1 MKQAVIFDLDGTL
14 ADTLSSIAFLQTVHL
29 YSAAMK
35 KSRSRNT
42 AISSETARNDWCT
55 GCLHA

>member
-14 ADTLSSIAFLQTVHL
+14 ADTLSSIAFFANRALVQCGYEEIPL
-29 YSAAMK
+29 EEY
-35 KSRSRNT
+35 